1 MTFTENSDFCA
12 AVHDEGINTVVR
24 QAMRQR
30 PSLFNY
36 GTALVQANPNLLCEQ
51 IDAAPAVTQL
61 ITVMQP
67 IPLLGQDIELSSLS
81 LSGANNLAIDFTVQL
96 TDLEIDFHPGNFVT
110 LPPELNPHLEAQ
122 RVAFRARV
130 CAGLSCIPKVI
141 QQSIPISRV
150 RLGNPG
156 NLLRGLGR
164 VRYSRVGLAD
174 EARRISLLNAAHFAE
189 PVVARPVIVAP
200 PVVILPTNKL
210 ECFCIELFGVGHGEF
225 TGQAG
230 NQRLL
235 FRVDDLELVNIEP
248 EGLEN
253 IIECYMF
260 ILLDRVILPQM
271 SAAISEVVFRLHELP
286 SVPDA
291 PDSLGSIQISASTT
305 VPNNPA
311 IEEDQLKLFTNLE
324 ELKLNIPPITIGGG
338 DEPPTPSRTERSRS
352 RTGPSHL
359 TAAVSESAFRR
370 IFAVVRDTGK
380 FKITAAPK
388 SMSLLGITGSAG
400 AYTEFHLD
408 NGTVEF
414 QDDNTIK
421 IKELDIKWDKFEV
434 TLWIDLPKL
443 CFGGCK
449 EVCIPFTDIC
459 EEVCVNLGCL
469 FEADTDFS
477 FTIPLSTI
485 FTTEVSL
492 NAGLRTYYVI
502 GSLNEWMIHIAP
514 SRVDIDIIDI
524 ADTVGDLMNDSL
536 NAAIGAMELPNW
548 AGFLSDGMVDMVR
561 ELLDIPDDI
570 GEWLQ
575 DLIFNELGVETTIES
590 YMTAWLS
597 DKSPIFRL
605 EDPVQVME
613 ADGDLIPVTIPIGFI
628 GAKVNAD
635 EMIIEAD
642 MRDRL

>member
-1 MTFTENSDFCA
+1 MTFTDNSDFCA
-12 AVHDEGINTVVR
+12 AVHDSGITTVVKHVM
-24 QAMRQR
+24 QQR

-36 GTALVQANPNLLCEQ
+36 GTASVRTNPNLLCEP
-51 IDAAPAVTQL
+51 IDADPAVTRQL
-61 ITVMQP
+61 TVMQP
-67 IPLLGQDIELSSLS
+67 IPLIGQDMLDSLS
-81 LSGANNLAIDFTVQL
+81 LSGTNNLAIDFAVQL
-96 TDLEIDFHPGNFVT
+96 TDFEIDFHPGNIFT
-110 LPPELNPHLEAQ
+110 LPQELNPPLEAQ

-130 CAGLSCIPKVI
+130 CAGLNCIPKEI
-141 QQSIPISRV
+141 LQSIPVDS
-150 RLGNPG
+150 
-156 NLLRGLGR
+156 GR
-164 VRYSRVGLAD
+164 VRSSMVVGMAS
-174 EARRISLLNAAHFAE
+174 EFAE
-189 PVVARPVIVAP
+189 MYTRAIPKIRRSSFFGESMVPLPVIVVP
-200 PVVILPTNKL
+200 PVVIQPTNKL
-210 ECFCIELFGVGHGEF
+210 ECFCIELFGVGYGKF

-230 NQRLL
+230 NQQVLIK
-235 FRVDDLELVNIEP
+235 VDGLELVNIEP

-260 ILLDRVILPQM
+260 MLLDRVYLPQ
-271 SAAISEVVFRLHELP
+271 ISDAVSKVAFSIDKILP
-286 SVPDA
+286 SVPD
-291 PDSLGSIQISASTT
+291 SLDKIRISASST

-311 IEEDQLKLFTNLE
+311 IEEGQLKLFINLE

-352 RTGPSHL
+352 RTGPGHL

-388 SMSLLGITGSAG
+388 SMSLLGVTGSAG
-400 AYTEFHLD
+400 AYTEYHLD

-421 IKELDIKWDKFEV
+421 IKELDIKWDKSEV
-434 TLWIDLPKL
+434 TLGIDIPKL
-443 CFGGCK
+443 CFGGCE
-449 EVCIPFTDIC
+449 EVCIPSTDIC

-469 FEADTDFS
+469 FEADPDFS
-477 FTIPLSTI
+477 FTMQLPTI

-492 NAGLRTYYVI
+492 NAGLKVYYVI
-502 GSLNEWMIHIAP
+502 GSPNEWVIYIAP
-514 SRVDIDIIDI
+514 SRVDVDIIDI
-524 ADTVGDLMNDSL
+524 ADTVGDLLDDSL
-536 NAAIGAMELPNW
+536 NAAIEAMGLPDW
-548 AGFLSDGMVDMVR
+548 ADFLADGMVDMVR
-561 ELLDIPDDI
+561 GLLDIPDDI

-575 DLIFNELGVETTIES
+575 DLIFDTLGVETTIES
-590 YMTAWLS
+590 YVTAWLS

-642 MRDRL
+642 MEDRL